1 MYISLEYIQ
10 LALDQ
15 LKSLH
20 PFYGITFLVCKLNH
34 LPVGQM
40 QSFSI
45 DEQEQAF
52 LRKYFHPNR
61 NSEYFYW
68 VFLNQKGLIQ
78 RRWVDLIWFKL
89 TLFSIR
95 GDGRTSIPKAFLQ
108 EHYFSYCGWST
119 NYVQMLS
126 KHLKRKKIPIFS
138 LAVWLYR
145 ERDFPVDTTPQTII
159 NLFVQ
164 EFHLTS
170 EEQEKLCDMS
180 VPEAL
185 DTPFLRENSITWE
198 ELRKVIGSPPDDD
211 TPDEGG
217 ALGYLE
223 LVEIGPARNLT
234 IEPADRL
241 NLLTGDNG
249 LGKSFLLDC
258 AWWALTGEWAGQ
270 PAYPKTEAKDPKII
284 FKIATSANDSGEGTV
299 VAYDWSATGE
309 NKWTAP
315 KPPVVPGLSLY
326 VRVDG
331 SFAMF
336 DPARPIRSKTSVFS
350 KGDVRDGRGTEI
362 NGLIQDWV
370 NWQFSPDQHAFQMLT
385 EVLRRLSPPEVGDL
399 GTLRPGKPI
408 RIAGDSRNI
417 PTVEHPY
424 GTIPVLYTS
433 AGVQRIITLA
443 YLLVWIWQEHQI
455 NSKAIR
461 KAPEHKLVVLID
473 ELESHLHPQ
482 WQRSILP
489 ALLSVTNALSSEL
502 TTQLFIAT
510 HSPIVVASTEPHF
523 NPEKDKLFHLD
534 LVGTNRSGK
543 EAAIREVDFVR
554 YGRIGSWLTSDV
566 FDLRQDYGSVEAEQ
580 VIEEARSLQQSETPD
595 QEKIKEVSHKLG
607 RYLSDLDTFWPRW
620 VKFAEKHGVEL

>member
-20 PFYGITFLVCKLNH
+20 PFYGITFLVCKFKH

-40 QSFSI
+40 RSFSI

-52 LRKYFHPNR
+52 LRKYFYPNQ
-61 NSEYFYW
+61 NSKHFYQ
-68 VFLNQKGLIQ
+68 VFQPWKIQKQ
-78 RRWVDLIWFKL
+78 RWVSPDVLRL
-89 TLFSIR
+89 RLQNIR
-95 GDGRTSIPKAFLQ
+95 TERADIPKAFLKEKPNQ
-108 EHYFSYCGWST
+108 WGWSK
-119 NYVQMLS
+119 NYVQILS
-126 KHLKRKKIPIFS
+126 KHLRNQKIPIFS
-138 LAVWLYR
+138 LATWLYR
-145 ERDFPVDTTPQTII
+145 ERDFPADTTPQTII

-180 VPEAL
+180 VPEEL
-185 DTPFLRENSITWE
+185 DTPFLRENPITWE

-217 ALGYLE
+217 ALGSLK

-270 PAYPKTEAKDPKII
+270 PAYPRTDAKSPKII
-284 FKIATSANDSGEGTV
+284 FKIATPVNNLSEEIE
-299 VAYDWSATGE
+299 VAYDWNATGE
-309 NKWTAP
+309 NKWATP
-315 KPPVVPGLSLY
+315 KLPVIPGLSLY

-331 SFAMF
+331 SFAVF
-336 DPARPIRSKTSVFS
+336 DPARRKQSQTSVFS
-350 KGDVRDGRGTEI
+350 KEDVRDGRGTEI
-362 NGLIQDWV
+362 NGLIRDWV
-370 NWQFSPDQHAFQMLT
+370 TWQYSPDQHAFQMLT
-385 EVLRRLSPPEVGDL
+385 EVLHRLSPPDVGDL
-399 GTLRPGKPI
+399 GTLKPGRPI
-408 RIAGDSRNI
+408 RIAGDSRDI

-424 GTIPVLYTS
+424 GTVPVIYTS

-443 YLLVWIWQEHQI
+443 YLLVWIWQEHQV

-461 KAPEHKLVVLID
+461 KDPERKLVVLID

-489 ALLSVTNALSSEL
+489 ALLTVTNALSSKL

-510 HSPIVVASTEPHF
+510 HSPIAVASTEPHF

-534 LVGTNRSGK
+534 LVETNLFGK

-554 YGRIGSWLTSDV
+554 YGRIGSWLTSDI
-566 FDLRQDYGSVEAEQ
+566 FDLQQDYGPVEAERA
-580 VIEEARSLQQSETPD
+580 IEEARSLQQSENPD
-595 QEKIKEVSHKLG
+595 QEKIKEVSSKLG